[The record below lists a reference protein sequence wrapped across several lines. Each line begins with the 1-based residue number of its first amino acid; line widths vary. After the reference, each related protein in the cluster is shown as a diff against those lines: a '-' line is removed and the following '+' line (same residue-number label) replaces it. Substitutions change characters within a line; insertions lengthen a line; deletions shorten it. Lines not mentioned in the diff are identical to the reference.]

1 MPRVLPS
8 WALSQRVGSFVSRGG
23 SLVSARAGEAT
34 RIAAA
39 QAVQTD
45 PLAAL
50 RRSAAA
56 SLAPRSPGGGSLLLL
71 VTPPAAGD
79 GHHPGVPRS
88 PHHPCRQSHLVRS
101 QSFSS
106 ARGRRLESSWCAL

>member
-56 SLAPRSPGGGSLLLL
+56 SLALRALLGADRFCCWSPLLLL
-71 VTPPAAGD
+71 AILTTLAGKVISCVRKVSRLLAGD
-79 GHHPGVPRS
+79 ASKAPG
-88 PHHPCRQSHLVRS
+88 
-101 QSFSS
+101 
-106 ARGRRLESSWCAL
+106 ARCSW